1 MKRIVIGGIPIKAF
15 IESFGLQVII
25 MRLLLDVCFVQY
37 VIPIFN
43 ASNYRYAFMYNFGI
57 FPYLISWV
65 VLLVSLSWSKKW
77 YKSSNSSSKVLIF
90 IYYIQFISFTTM
102 MGFSCFDLLFICLN
116 ILYWLFLA
124 FFGKYLLTTVIK
136 DKNIEIYRYD
146 QTFQFEVLITI
157 LSGLTSLY
165 FAYVSGFR
173 IDLNILNAYAYR
185 DEARAYS
192 TITGS
197 TYLLGV
203 ARILI
208 PTGVVYSIKK
218 KKRWMLISFIIFSV
232 LNYSFDGSKTLYF
245 ISIAAFFVG
254 FFYKDEFLKKIPFL
268 INIFLLAGYIEYKF
282 NPLPF
287 IYRLIIRR
295 LYFVPNLINNTY
307 YDYMLSHSPNLFS
320 NLLRFIG
327 YKGSY
332 DISFVVGETYFHSPL
347 MSANTGTIGD
357 ALWQFSFA
365 GVVIMPLLI
374 ILLLKLLDKSTYSVP
389 EEMTIIP
396 CLVYAYYLNNS
407 SFTAACFS
415 HGLFMFTIIM
425 LLYKSRY
432 FTILQ
437 SEKRNENMR
446 DTG

>member
-15 IESFGLQVII
+15 VESFEIQII
-25 MRLLLDVCFVQY
+25 ITRILLDICFVQY
-37 VIPIFN
+37 VITAFN
-43 ASNYRYAFMYNFGI
+43 ASNYRYAFSYDFEI
-57 FPYLISWV
+57 ITYCISWIA
-65 VLLVSLSWSKKW
+65 LIVSFSWSKKW

-102 MGFSCFDLLFICLN
+102 MGFSCFDFLFVCLN
-116 ILYWLFLA
+116 ILYWMFMA
-124 FFGKYLLTTVIK
+124 FFGKYLLHAVKK
-136 DKNIEIYRYD
+136 DNNVELYRYD

-173 IDLNILNAYAYR
+173 IDLNIMNAYSYR
-185 DEARAYS
+185 EEARAYS
-192 TITGS
+192 TFAGS
-197 TYLLGV
+197 TYLLGA

-208 PTGVVYSIKK
+208 PTGIVYSIKK
-218 KKRWMLISFIIFSV
+218 KKRWMFTLFIIFSMM
-232 LNYSFDGSKTLYF
+232 NYSFDGSKTLYF
-245 ISIAAFFVG
+245 ISIVAIFVG
-254 FFYKDEFLKKIPFL
+254 FFYKDEFLKKVPLLINLFL
-268 INIFLLAGYIEYKF
+268 IAGYIEFKY

-295 LYFVPNLINNTY
+295 LYFVPNLINNAF

-320 NLLRFIG
+320 NLLRFVG

-332 DISFVVGETYFHSPL
+332 DISFVVGETYFHSPS
-347 MSANTGTIGD
+347 MSANTGTVGD
-357 ALWQFSFA
+357 ALWQFSFV

-374 ILLLKLLDKSTYSVP
+374 VLLLKLLDKSTYSIP

-407 SFTAACFS
+407 SFTAACMS
-415 HGLFMFTIIM
+415 HGLFVFTIIM

-432 FTILQ
+432 FTMSQ
-437 SEKRNENMR
+437 SDKRIVNTR